1 MAEVGVLV
9 VGGGLYLF
17 SGVTMGLGC
26 TTTFSAGGGGGGGG
40 GAATAKS
47 SESVRSKLIMCSF
60 RFSAGF
66 FGRAA
71 AAKLDPRLLFSRVSP
86 GPFLVSSLFCTEAGI
101 FWGSTL

>member
-9 VGGGLYLF
+9 LGGGLYLF

-26 TTTFSAGGGGGGGG
+26 TTTFSGGGGGGGG
-40 GAATAKS
+40 GATAKS

-71 AAKLDPRLLFSRVSP
+71 AAKLDSRLLLSRASP
-86 GPFLVSSLFCTEAGI
+86 GPFLVSSFFCTEAGI
-101 FWGSTL
+101 IWGSTL